1 MFSIAINVFK
11 KYKKLSIIL
20 LCFTLFF
27 AYQSVSAWDFCLS
40 PFTVEETIGYALT
53 GGHGEYLNLAF
64 TPYFEPSAKPV
75 LMDGFDNLETK
86 YQASVFHML
95 GILGNTK
102 EDVLFVESRMFL
114 LASQFSG
121 LLMEKNYRYIGD
133 FSYATD
139 QAIWAI
145 AYMAKREVPYA
156 RETLRKLTQPQY
168 WRDKEVDCW
177 TPRDDYEQMIIL
189 NSGNAAFMLYPE
201 EFADLDQTLYEDFRS
216 LNGEMTE
223 EQQKKIYCYL
233 FSPSYLF
240 EPDYSR
246 TRDLK
251 ELTGSRIRESMRQKY
266 VKYFEGGFG
275 KGEKRAAFDKKQ
287 GQKSKAEKSRYCPI
301 RRLKDFERTFVFDRQ
316 RKKPVEG
323 ESPES
328 LKAEALQGFYAI
340 KQALL
345 EENYDVVME
354 RMLNMGER
362 FPLQSLGIQEP
373 IIWKDFKPL
382 LKTCAILI
390 KDISG
395 PLPDAKTDIGRA
407 LGGDDVIVSITV
419 PDTAERAQKVLGEFT
434 DYILR
439 RHITYADNGDLILLM
454 RRIDGKWYWNPFNA

>member
-1 MFSIAINVFK
+1 MFSTAINVFK
-11 KYKKLSIIL
+11 KYKKLSILL
-20 LCFTLFF
+20 LCFTLLF

-40 PFTVEETIGYALT
+40 PFTVEETIGYALS
-53 GGHGEYLNLAF
+53 GWHGEYLNLAF

-168 WRDKEVDCW
+168 WRDKGVDCW
-177 TPRDDYEQMIIL
+177 TPHDDYEQMIIL

-201 EFADLDQTLYEDFRS
+201 EFADLDQTLYADFRS

-223 EQQKKIYCYL
+223 EQKKRIYFHL

-251 ELTGSRIRESMRQKY
+251 ELTGSRIRESMRKKY
-266 VKYFEGGFG
+266 VKYFEGRLV
-275 KGEKRAAFDKKQ
+275 KGEKRATFEKNGNRRARQTRSTSEYAF
-287 GQKSKAEKSRYCPI
+287 P
-301 RRLKDFERTFVFDRQ
+301 RRAVGTRVNLQPRQ
-316 RKKPVEG
+316 HRPTQTN
-323 ESPES
+323 
-328 LKAEALQGFYAI
+328 L
-340 KQALL
+340 
-345 EENYDVVME
+345 
-354 RMLNMGER
+354 
-362 FPLQSLGIQEP
+362 
-373 IIWKDFKPL
+373 
-382 LKTCAILI
+382 
-390 KDISG
+390 
-395 PLPDAKTDIGRA
+395 
-407 LGGDDVIVSITV
+407 
-419 PDTAERAQKVLGEFT
+419 
-434 DYILR
+434 
-439 RHITYADNGDLILLM
+439 
-454 RRIDGKWYWNPFNA
+454 